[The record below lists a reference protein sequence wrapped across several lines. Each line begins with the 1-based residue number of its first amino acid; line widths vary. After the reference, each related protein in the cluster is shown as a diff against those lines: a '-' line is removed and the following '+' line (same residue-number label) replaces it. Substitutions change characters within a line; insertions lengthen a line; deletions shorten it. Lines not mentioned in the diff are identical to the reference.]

1 MKVPARIAASW
12 GVGTFAT
19 TTMLN
24 GVSVVL
30 LYFLVTFVKVEP
42 VIAGALLFGP
52 SFSTY
57 LRTRSKIR
65 RLQPFGPCIL
75 VLSGFRWSAN

>member
-1 MKVPARIAASW
+1 MKVPVRIAAFW
-12 GVGTFAT
+12 GLGTFAT

-42 VIAGALLFGP
+42 FIAGALLFG
-52 SFSTY
+52 TK
-57 LRTRSKIR
+57 LLDEIGRAH
-65 RLQPFGPCIL
+65 
-75 VLSGFRWSAN
+75 V